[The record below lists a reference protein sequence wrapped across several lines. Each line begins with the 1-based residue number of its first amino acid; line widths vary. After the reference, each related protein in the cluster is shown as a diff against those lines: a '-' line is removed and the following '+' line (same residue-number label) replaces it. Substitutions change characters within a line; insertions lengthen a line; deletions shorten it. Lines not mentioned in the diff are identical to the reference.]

1 MTTFTALG
9 DSITLGIGD
18 PVMAGDAE
26 RAWRGWAALLA
37 DGLTDPELHILAAS
51 GACARQI
58 EREQLPRA
66 LGLRPDIAS
75 VIFGINDTL
84 RPGFDPELIARSA
97 AHTVG
102 ALRTAG
108 AEVLT
113 MRLPDAGRMLGMPGV
128 MARPLAR
135 RTQQINAV
143 LDDVAARFGTLHFDA
158 AGAPE
163 TYDRRMW
170 AVDRLH
176 PNERGHRLI
185 ARSFHA
191 LLAAEGHQ
199 LRPAPAAEPAN
210 PAPSRLAEFAW
221 MATKGTA
228 WVLRRST
235 DLIPYLLAMAA
246 AELVGSARRR
256 GVCAQ
261 PAEQVAQ
268 HGDLIIGDAGPQPL
282 VEGEGCVAQRTE
294 HLVAARR
301 EAHDVDAAVRWIP
314 VPADQ
319 AGVLHRVQV
328 MRQRGLPDPDRVG

>member
-26 RAWRGWAALLA
+26 RTWRGWAALLA
-37 DGLTDPELHILAAS
+37 GGLTDPELHILAAS

-97 AHTVG
+97 ARTVG
-102 ALRTAG
+102 ALCAAG

-128 MARPLAR
+128 LARPLAR

-158 AGAPE
+158 AGTPE
-163 TYDRRMW
+163 TYDRKMW

-191 LLAAEGHQ
+191 LLAAAGHQ
-199 LRPAPAAEPAN
+199 LGPAPAAEPAN

-235 DLIPYLLAMAA
+235 DLVPYLLAMAA
-246 AELVGSARRR
+246 AQLVGSTRRR

-261 PAEQVAQ
+261 PAEQVTQ
-268 HGDLIIGDAGPQPL
+268 RGDLIIGDAGPQPL
-282 VEGEGCVAQRTE
+282 VEIQGCVAQRAE
-294 HLVAARR
+294 HLVAAGR
-301 EAHDVDAAVRWIP
+301 EPHDVDAAVPWIP

-319 AGVLHRVQV
+319 ARALHRVQV